1 MSSKASKVRKR
12 LFTSPLHL
20 KSARVSAHLSDDLK
34 SKYGKNSIR
43 VRKGDTV
50 KVIRGAYAGVEGKIQ
65 TIKIKT
71 SRITVEGITREK
83 IAGGTTP
90 VEIHVSKVII
100 VGLNLDDKLR
110 KQKME
115 EFEKIKKRG

>member
-1 MSSKASKVRKR
+1 LSSKASKVRKR
-12 LFTSPLHL
+12 LFISPLHI

-34 SKYGKNSIR
+34 SKYSKNSIR

-50 KVIRGAYAGVEGKIQ
+50 KVLRGAYEGVEGKIQ
-65 TIKIKT
+65 TVNIKT
-71 SRITVEGITREK
+71 CRLTVEGITREK

-90 VEIHVSKVII
+90 VEIHVSKVMI

-115 EFEKIKKRG
+115 ELEKIKKRG